1 MRLGRCLEFL
11 ATRVSSGDCLEC
23 SGYVAALKP
32 KQVRSSPLRTALR
45 FQRNTLPLRQSRK
58 GCTAEAL
65 ALTREVRQK
74 GSQMLLVVF

>member
-1 MRLGRCLEFL
+1 MLWVRCGVETQTSAQQTSPNGF
-11 ATRVSSGDCLEC
+11 
-23 SGYVAALKP
+23 ALPEKYFAP
-32 KQVRSSPLRTALR
+32 PPIK
-45 FQRNTLPLRQSRK
+45 K